1 MDYEEKLQ
9 AVAWMLDE
17 VSTTQETI
25 RILREAFP
33 ENLEPAKDARELL
46 NKLRAGVMHVQ
57 PETGP
62 YFLPPAAWIDYE
74 LTIHDAL
81 MAIQEFHL
89 ARPEP
94 SIGELQHY
102 LDAECILRREAEA
115 RAEKAEIARDSWRR
129 TAEKLE
135 GEKQNAESEAK
146 VLLEALKKIAE
157 SEYEGGAWCSEKARA
172 ALAAALEGTK

>member
-33 ENLEPAKDARELL
+33 ENLEPAKDARELSFRIRGMEL
-46 NKLRAGVMHVQ
+46 ENG
-57 PETGP
+57 E
-62 YFLPPAAWIDYE
+62 AAREIE
-74 LTIHDAL
+74 RFVASR
-81 MAIQEFHL
+81 L

-94 SIGELQHY
+94 SSGDETRLTVDEANELTKA
-102 LDAECILRREAEA
+102 LKA